1 MDGHNIIV
9 IQNFIKE
16 VSFMHILPSS
26 NNWKGRID
34 SESDILSFR
43 YHQKVKLANSF
54 NIINIDSSSKTFG
67 IIGFKCDEG
76 VRRNKGR
83 TGAAEGPDHIRQA
96 LAKLPWHLSS
106 QTTLIDTG
114 DVKCEGVQ
122 MERAQEKLGT
132 EISNLLKKGIFPLIL
147 GGGHETFYG
156 HYLGVRHHIGPE
168 AKLGIINID
177 AHFDMRPYDE
187 GTSSGTMFKQ
197 ILDID
202 SNSSYLVAGIQ
213 KQGNTQ
219 ALFKTAQEYNVNYIL
234 EEDITFDQFENVKNR
249 INNFIEKNDFIILT
263 LCTDVIGS
271 AYAPGVSAP
280 SAFGFEPK
288 IIRAL
293 IRHIVSN
300 PKITSF
306 DISEVNP
313 SLDEG
318 GRTVSIAAALLNDA
332 ILNINLNY

>member
-1 MDGHNIIV
+1 
-9 IQNFIKE
+9 
-16 VSFMHILPSS
+16 MHIQPSQ

-34 SESDILSFR
+34 SETDILSFR

-54 NIINIDSSSKTFG
+54 NNFTADPSAKTFG

-83 TGAAEGPDHIRQA
+83 TGAAKAPDFIRQA

-106 QTTLIDTG
+106 KTELIDTG
-114 DVKCEGVQ
+114 DIKCEGNQ
-122 MERAQEKLGT
+122 MEHAQEKLGT
-132 EISNLLKKGIFPLIL
+132 EISNLLKKNIFPLIF

-187 GTSSGTMFKQ
+187 CTSSGTMFKQ
-197 ILDID
+197 ILDND
-202 SNSSYLVAGIQ
+202 PNSSYLVAGIQ

-219 ALFKTAQEYNVNYIL
+219 ALFKTADEHNVNYIL
-234 EEDITFDQFENVKNR
+234 EEDITFEQIDNVKSR
-249 INNFIEKNDFIILT
+249 INNFIAKNNFIVLT
-263 LCTDVIGS
+263 LCTDVISS

-280 SAFGFEPK
+280 SAFGLEPK
-288 IIRAL
+288 LIRAL

-300 PKITSF
+300 SKITSF

-318 GRTVSIAAALLNDA
+318 GRTVSLAAALLNDA
-332 ILNINLNY
+332 LLNIN